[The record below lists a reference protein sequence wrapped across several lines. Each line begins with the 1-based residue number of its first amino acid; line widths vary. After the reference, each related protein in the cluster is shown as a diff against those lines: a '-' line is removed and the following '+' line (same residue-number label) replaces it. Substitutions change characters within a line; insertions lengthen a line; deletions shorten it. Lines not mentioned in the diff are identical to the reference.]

1 MLLPPLSTGT
11 TIEGLLN
18 FNSFESLKMILL
30 VATILIVGFGA
41 STAYL
46 IPWSLLPDAIDADP
60 EKPAGIYTAWMVL
73 VQKIGIGLSVQLLGV
88 LLSFGGYRSI
98 NACTNSQLFIEQPTS
113 AQLTI
118 RLCMGLI
125 PAVLV
130 AMGLVIMR
138 RWPERKDQLEAIN
151 T

>member
-1 MLLPPLSTGT
+1 MLL
-11 TIEGLLN
+11 
-18 FNSFESLKMILL
+18 
-30 VATILIVGFGA
+30 LIVIIVMVGFGA

-73 VQKIGIGLSVQLLGV
+73 IQKLGIGLSVQLLGV
-88 LLSFGGYRSI
+88 LLSLAGYRSTSSCNELI
-98 NACTNSQLFIEQPTS
+98 ECLEQPHS

-125 PAVLV
+125 PALLICGG
-130 AMGLVIMR
+130 MLIMR
-138 RWPERKDQLEAIN
+138 RWPDRGNILKA
-151 T
+151 TTS